1 MTRLAN
7 QRIALSLAIIQLRS
21 TPFMPILS
29 TNIFSE
35 PIWRHVLSE
44 WHQDLAERLRH
55 DLPRI
60 LVILIVAV
68 AFSRLLKLFTRKLQD
83 FSRREAL
90 PSGIRAT
97 QLRTLA
103 SIAQSVGNFL
113 IFFFVLL
120 QILPIFNID
129 VKPFLASAGIVGL
142 AVGFGA
148 QTLVKDVINGF
159 FIIIDNIY
167 DLGDLVKLAGV
178 QGTVEHMSLR
188 MTVLRDDTG
197 ALHSIPNSEIKI
209 VSNMTR
215 DWAQVALHVSVD
227 YAESSDRVIELLKE
241 VGADLQDDP
250 EYGKDIV
257 GKPEVPGIE
266 RVSGSEVDYLMIVKC
281 RPGRQ
286 HAVRRELRR
295 RIKASLERNGIK
307 AGAPNR
313 MYVMEA
319 PPSAG

>member
-113 IFFFVLL
+113 SSSLFSCRFFRF
-120 QILPIFNID
+120 
-129 VKPFLASAGIVGL
+129 
-142 AVGFGA
+142 
-148 QTLVKDVINGF
+148 
-159 FIIIDNIY
+159 
-167 DLGDLVKLAGV
+167 
-178 QGTVEHMSLR
+178 
-188 MTVLRDDTG
+188 
-197 ALHSIPNSEIKI
+197 SI
-209 VSNMTR
+209 
-215 DWAQVALHVSVD
+215 
-227 YAESSDRVIELLKE
+227 
-241 VGADLQDDP
+241 
-250 EYGKDIV
+250 
-257 GKPEVPGIE
+257 
-266 RVSGSEVDYLMIVKC
+266 
-281 RPGRQ
+281 
-286 HAVRRELRR
+286 
-295 RIKASLERNGIK
+295 
-307 AGAPNR
+307 
-313 MYVMEA
+313 
-319 PPSAG
+319 